1 MCDLALKTL
10 FFSLLISFLHLFHHP
25 TSASPLYHQ
34 CSSSTYTLNTTY
46 RTNLNLLLSSLSSK
60 ASANNGFYNTTI
72 GENQDQAYGLAL
84 CRGDMSSYDCQKCLD
99 EASGEITKQ
108 ERCPNNRSGIIW
120 YDNCTLHY
128 SDQAFFGQVDVFAGF
143 FMWNIQNTTQPDD
156 SNVDVRALMY
166 PLAANAP
173 SQTLMFAADGSDA
186 EGYGF
191 VQCTRDLSVADCQ
204 KCLGAKMERVLE
216 CCEAKRGWRMLSSSC
231 MVRYEAVKFLS
242 SPAEPPAVPPAVP
255 PDEVKVEISEESLL
269 NSMGSTSS
277 KIALHDDNQE
287 ISYDQSQELPIID
300 LATILLATNSF
311 SDKNKLGEGG
321 FGPVYKGILRD
332 GKEIAVKRLS
342 VNSEQGTEEFKNEVI
357 LIAKLQHRNLV
368 RLLFC
373 SIERK
378 EKLLVYEF
386 MPNTSLDV
394 FLFDPV
400 KRVQLDWQRRQNI
413 VVGIARGL
421 LYLHEDSR
429 LRVIHRDLKA
439 SNILLDHDMNPKISD
454 FGMARTFKG
463 NQSEANTNR
472 VVGTYGYMAPEYAM
486 DGLFSVKS
494 DVFSFGVLL
503 LEIVTG
509 KRNIRF
515 NIMEQAQ
522 SLLTYAWQL
531 WSSNQG
537 LELIDPLIVDSCP
550 IDEAL
555 RYIHIGLLCVQEDA
569 ADRPT
574 MSLVVLMLGSE
585 YAALPEP
592 KKPAFYAGK
601 VVSTSGGSSTMEID
615 MSN

>member
-1 MCDLALKTL
+1 MFPLN
-10 FFSLLISFLHLFHHP
+10 LHPEH
-25 TSASPLYHQ
+25 
-34 CSSSTYTLNTTY
+34 TY

-72 GENQDQAYGLAL
+72 GENQDQTYGLAL
-84 CRGDMSSYDCQKCLD
+84 CRGDMSSYYCQKCLD

-143 FMWNIQNTTQPDD
+143 FMWNIKNTTQPDD
-156 SNVDVRALMY
+156 PNVDVRALMY

-186 EGYGF
+186 KGYGF
-191 VQCTRDLSVADCQ
+191 VQCTRDLSVADCK

-216 CCEAKRGWRMLSSSC
+216 YCEAKRGWRMLSSSC
-231 MVRYEAVKFLS
+231 MVRYEAYLFFS

-255 PDEVKVEISEESLL
+255 PDEVKVEISEEALL

-277 KIALHDDNQE
+277 KIALHDDSQE

-321 FGPVYKGILRD
+321 
-332 GKEIAVKRLS
+332 
-342 VNSEQGTEEFKNEVI
+342 
-357 LIAKLQHRNLV
+357 
-368 RLLFC
+368 
-373 SIERK
+373 
-378 EKLLVYEF
+378 
-386 MPNTSLDV
+386 
-394 FLFDPV
+394 
-400 KRVQLDWQRRQNI
+400 
-413 VVGIARGL
+413 
-421 LYLHEDSR
+421 
-429 LRVIHRDLKA
+429 
-439 SNILLDHDMNPKISD
+439 
-454 FGMARTFKG
+454 
-463 NQSEANTNR
+463 
-472 VVGTYGYMAPEYAM
+472 GYMAPEYAM

-509 KRNIRF
+509 KRNSRF
-515 NIMEQAQ
+515 NIMEQAH

-555 RYIHIGLLCVQEDA
+555 RYIHIGLICVQEDA

-585 YAALPEP
+585 YAGLPEP

>member
-1 MCDLALKTL
+1 MCNLALKAL
-10 FFSLLISFLHLFHHP
+10 YFSLLISFLHLFDRP
-25 TSASPLYHQ
+25 TSASPLYHR
-34 CSSSTYTLNTTY
+34 CSSSTYNLNSTY

-84 CRGDMSSYDCQKCLD
+84 CRADMSSDYCQKCLD

-108 ERCPNNRSGIIW
+108 ENCPSNRSGIIW

-128 SDQAFFGQVDVFAGF
+128 SDQAFFGQLHVSEEVLI
-143 FMWNIQNTTQPDD
+143 MWNTQNTTQPDD
-156 SNVDVRALMY
+156 PNVDVRALMY
-166 PLAANAP
+166 PLIATAP

-186 EGYGF
+186 KGYGL
-191 VQCTRDLSVADCQ
+191 VQCTRDLSVANC
-204 KCLGAKMERVLE
+204 KTCLSVMMNQLLK
-216 CCEAKRGWRMLSSSC
+216 CCEGKRGWRILGSSC
-231 MVRYEAVKFLS
+231 MVRYEAYMFFS
-242 SPAEPPAVPPAVP
+242 SPALPPVVPPAVP
-255 PDEVKVEISEESLL
+255 PDEVKVEI
-269 NSMGSTSS
+269 NSVGSTSS
-277 KIALHDDNQE
+277 KTALHDDDQE
-287 ISYDQSQELPIID
+287 ISYDQSQELPTID

-311 SDKNKLGEGG
+311 SDENKLGEGG

-342 VNSEQGTEEFKNEVI
+342 VSSGQGTEEFKNEVI

-373 SIERK
+373 CIERK

-386 MPNTSLDV
+386 MPNTSLDI
-394 FLFDPV
+394 FLFDPI
-400 KRVQLDWQRRQNI
+400 KRVQLDWQTRRNI
-413 VVGIARGL
+413 VVGVARGL

-439 SNILLDHDMNPKISD
+439 SNILLDQDMNPKISD
-454 FGMARTFKG
+454 FGMARIFRG

-509 KRNIRF
+509 KRNSRF
-515 NIMEQAQ
+515 NIMEEAQ

-537 LELIDPLIVDSCP
+537 LELIDPLIVGSCP

-592 KKPAFYAGK
+592 RKPAFYAGK